1 MLIAIMLFA
10 LTEAAHLLDS
20 VVVSQIADEAV
31 RLGGRI
37 VFGAAVIAAG
47 FLLARIATNLISENG
62 DTKVGR
68 IAGYAIVAL
77 SIAMG
82 LSFMGIATEIVTIA
96 FGAILGAVAIAAAI
110 AFGIGGRDTAH
121 EVLQDWKKGTDSN

>member
-1 MLIAIMLFA
+1 MLFA
-10 LTEAAHLLDS
+10 LTEAARLLDFA
-20 VVVSQIADEAV
+20 VVSQIADEAV

-37 VFGAAVIAAG
+37 VFGAAVVAAG
-47 FLLARIATNLISENG
+47 FLLARIANTLVSENG
-62 DTKVGR
+62 DAKVAR
-68 IAGYAIVAL
+68 IASYAIIAL

-96 FGAILGAVAIAAAI
+96 FAAILGAVAIAAAI

-121 EVLQDWKKGTDSN
+121 EVLQDWKKGTDSK